1 MITRDFSVF
10 NYIRHITYPDQ
21 DGIASQTQLD
31 LLRVVAFLSN
41 LIMMQKWHF
50 PTELSDDLHTVDLPK
65 ETKQEILA
73 CAYQYAR
80 CVIPEYTNWGRYIAF
95 VRLVVVAAI
104 AEFRGDL
111 IDILSSNTVVGY
123 NIDELLSSLFK
134 ETPYQYV
141 ETFFPQ
147 PHH

>member
-1 MITRDFSVF
+1 MVPRDYSIF
-10 NYIRHITYPDQ
+10 NYIRPITYSYQ
-21 DGIASQTQLD
+21 GEIASQTYLD
-31 LLRVVAFLSN
+31 LLQVVVFLSN

-50 PTELSDDLHTVDLPK
+50 PTELSEDLQDVKLPK

-80 CVIPEYTNWGRYIAF
+80 CVIPDYTNWDRYIAF
-95 VRLVVVAAI
+95 MRLVVIAAI

-123 NIDELLSSLFK
+123 NIDELLSILFT

-141 ETFFPQ
+141 DTFFLQ
-147 PHH
+147 KLD